1 MAVLNKIY
9 VAVYTL
15 THTSK
20 KIMCE
25 VQNKLEE
32 YKW

>member
-1 MAVLNKIY
+1 
-9 VAVYTL
+9 VYTL
-15 THTSK
+15 TRTSK